1 MLSPYPSLD
10 GSDLFSEAEKIIPYI
25 VEEIGSSLGFVS
37 SLVSSEISSPLEE
50 GSFMPRFKGKRGVPQ
65 LRQSFKSF
73 VQNFKSFHPAH
84 LPEPGTVLFPVIFRG
99 EKRSYDLHSVSS
111 CSDVILRDHNCA
123 IFRLV
128 WPASPEDPDFLQCLQ
143 QSNTVL
149 ADHGALPRIF
159 HVKFCQLL

>member
-10 GSDLFSEAEKIIPYI
+10 GSDLFSEAETIIPYI

-50 GSFMPRFKGKRGVPQ
+50 GSFMPRFKRKRGVPQ

-84 LPEPGTVLFPVIFRG
+84 LPEPGTVLFPIIFRG
-99 EKRSYDLHSVSS
+99 EKRSYASIPFHPVVMLFLETITVPFSAWYGQHRSRTLVCFSVFNSP
-111 CSDVILRDHNCA
+111 IL
-123 IFRLV
+123 F
-128 WPASPEDPDFLQCLQ
+128 
-143 QSNTVL
+143 
-149 ADHGALPRIF
+149 
-159 HVKFCQLL
+159 

>member
-1 MLSPYPSLD
+1 MSSPYPSLD
-10 GSDLFSEAEKIIPYI
+10 GSELFSAAEKIIPYI

-84 LPEPGTVLFPVIFRG
+84 LPEPGTVLFPVIFRC
-99 EKRSYDLHSVSS
+99 EKRSIPFRPVVMLFLETITVPFSAWYGQHRPRTLVCFSVFNSP
-111 CSDVILRDHNCA
+111 IL
-123 IFRLV
+123 F
-128 WPASPEDPDFLQCLQ
+128 
-143 QSNTVL
+143 
-149 ADHGALPRIF
+149 
-159 HVKFCQLL
+159 